1 MIYSEGMYDIWNL
14 QPRCVLRSYT
24 YQEYAD
30 MKSHHHTMRDLF
42 YKYAFVERAN
52 WLIPNPLRANQLD
65 NFGNKR
71 GSYCL
76 VSNSGKD
83 VYD

>member
-1 MIYSEGMYDIWNL
+1 
-14 QPRCVLRSYT
+14 
-24 YQEYAD
+24 

-83 VYD
+83 AYD